1 MSPMMMGIIAV
12 IILVIVAG
20 VFFFLKNR
28 NGSTDS
34 AQPQALNNRPKTLA
48 EQQLELEQ
56 QRLNPQPTP
65 APVSTADDDLLK
77 AQNFINQQDFSS
89 AGKVLKQSI
98 KNNPTR
104 SDVYFMLLN
113 TFALSK
119 DYESFNKFYPTVV
132 GLNNPLT
139 TSQAQNLKRLV
150 DEELAFSQGVSQPA
164 PSVTPVVSTPAP
176 AEDVSMDFDFDLD
189 SNINS
194 TPATST
200 PTPATKAEPVVEDV
214 SIDFDFDLD
223 SNINSTPTT
232 STVAPVVDEPVASV
246 EEEALAEFDFDLP
259 SEKAE
264 TPVASTPVIEEEPLP
279 DFDFDLPSEKV
290 EPPVAPTPVI
300 EEEALAEF
308 DFDLPS
314 EKAETPVA
322 STPVIE
328 EEALADFNFDLP
340 SETVEVETPVV
351 AKPTPVMEESLE
363 IADDS
368 ITDSFSEDLADEP
381 VVAPTVPVSVASD
394 SRLSNMDVELGSA
407 FDVIKNLDANQ
418 LNIDLAEQ
426 YIHLGEYDSAK
437 RLLNEIQATASGEFA
452 SKIKTLLEKID

>member
-1 MSPMMMGIIAV
+1 MI
-12 IILVIVAG
+12 
-20 VFFFLKNR
+20 
-28 NGSTDS
+28 
-34 AQPQALNNRPKTLA
+34 
-48 EQQLELEQ
+48 
-56 QRLNPQPTP
+56 
-65 APVSTADDDLLK
+65 
-77 AQNFINQQDFSS
+77 
-89 AGKVLKQSI
+89 
-98 KNNPTR
+98 
-104 SDVYFMLLN
+104 
-113 TFALSK
+113 
-119 DYESFNKFYPTVV
+119 
-132 GLNNPLT
+132 
-139 TSQAQNLKRLV
+139 
-150 DEELAFSQGVSQPA
+150 
-164 PSVTPVVSTPAP
+164 
-176 AEDVSMDFDFDLD
+176 
-189 SNINS
+189 
-194 TPATST
+194 
-200 PTPATKAEPVVEDV
+200 
-214 SIDFDFDLD
+214 
-223 SNINSTPTT
+223 
-232 STVAPVVDEPVASV
+232 
-246 EEEALAEFDFDLP
+246 EEEALAE
-259 SEKAE
+259 
-264 TPVASTPVIEEEPLP
+264 
-279 DFDFDLPSEKV
+279 FDFDLPSEKV

-300 EEEALAEF
+300 EEEALAEFDFDLPSETAPVAPISVVDKPVASVEEEALAEF

-351 AKPTPVMEESLE
+351 AEPTPVMEESLDIEDNFDFDLPSETVEVETPVVAEPTPVIEESLDIEDNFDFDLPNETIEVETPVVAEPTPAVEESLE

-394 SRLSNMDVELGSA
+394 SRLSNMDVELGGA